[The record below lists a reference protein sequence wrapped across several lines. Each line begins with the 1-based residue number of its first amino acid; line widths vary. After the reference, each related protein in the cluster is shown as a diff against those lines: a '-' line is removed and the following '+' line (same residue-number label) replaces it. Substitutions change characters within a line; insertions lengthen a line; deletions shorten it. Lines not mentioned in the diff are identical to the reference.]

1 LESIKLD
8 SWRKKAGE
16 KPYAW
21 SGLSRNEEGELTATI
36 NLDPQ
41 SAKDRS
47 KLEVRWRTSPEEL
60 SKDAVEYTIKL

>member
-1 LESIKLD
+1 M
-8 SWRKKAGE
+8 
-16 KPYAW
+16 P
-21 SGLSRNEEGELTATI
+21 GLACRETEEGELTATI

-60 SKDAVEYTIKL
+60 SKDAVEIYHQTHN